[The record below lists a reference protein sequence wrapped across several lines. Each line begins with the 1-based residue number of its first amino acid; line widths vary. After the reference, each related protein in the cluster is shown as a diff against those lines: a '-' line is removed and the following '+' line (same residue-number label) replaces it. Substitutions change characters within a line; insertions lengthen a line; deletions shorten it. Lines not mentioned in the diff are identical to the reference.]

1 MAQVACNPLVLVPGS
16 QGSPG
21 AGGSAGT
28 NGQNAW
34 TTLTAAFT
42 MPAEGGT
49 DTASVVNSEWLSVGQ
64 NVYVQSAGYL
74 TVTAKPTTT
83 SVTLLNPE
91 NTASSLYV
99 DNVAPGTI
107 IPIGST
113 MTAGGV
119 QGPAG
124 AAAGGAAPSTATYIV
139 QTADAGLSAEQ
150 ALDGLATG
158 LMRNTTGT
166 GVISIAVDGTHY
178 LSPTT
183 GLEPADIGGTV
194 QAWDAALDAFAALV
208 GAADQLPYFTA
219 LNVLALT
226 PLTVAARTLLDDAT
240 VAAMRTTLGVSG
252 SGPTFKANR
261 NGVVMTAA
269 MGGFGT
275 PQVVQCDV
283 DNVAGGFDPDG
294 GYNIATWRW
303 IPGVI
308 GYFRLKGS
316 IRFTSTF
323 AAESKTIHA
332 YIYKNGVEIA
342 HAMAIDLSAAFI
354 CQTILSVECIDFGS
368 VATDFYQF
376 FAMQEGAAA
385 QGCVGTAS
393 ETFFEG
399 FTVKI

>member
-1 MAQVACNPLVLVPGS
+1 MTQVVGRNEFDMAQVACNPLVLVPGS

-183 GLEPADIGGTV
+183 GLEPADIGVSV
-194 QAWDAALDAFAALV
+194 QAWDAALDSFAALV

-226 PLTVAARTLLDDAT
+226 PLTAAARTLLDDAT
-240 VAAMRTTLGVSG
+240 VAAMRTTLGVAG
-252 SGPTFKANR
+252 NGLAFKANK
-261 NGVVMTAA
+261 ALA
-269 MGGFGT
+269 QSFGGANRVTFDE
-275 PQVVQCDV
+275 V
-283 DNVAGGFDPDG
+283 FDPDAV
-294 GYNIATWRW
+294 YTDATDRYV
-303 IPGVI
+303 PGIVNAIVQI
-308 GYFRLKGS
+308 GCTLSAVTVNPETAF
-316 IRFTSTF
+316 I
-323 AAESKTIHA
+323 
-332 YIYKNGVEIA
+332 YIYKNGVAIA
-342 HAMAIDLSAAFI
+342 ETYRVIGAVPVVFSISVSDLVTNVLDYYEVYAASGTGI
-354 CQTILSVECIDFGS
+354 TISGS
-368 VATDFYQF
+368 VAQ
-376 FAMQEGAAA
+376 
-385 QGCVGTAS
+385 CW
-393 ETFFEG
+393 FEG
-399 FTVKI
+399 HRIG